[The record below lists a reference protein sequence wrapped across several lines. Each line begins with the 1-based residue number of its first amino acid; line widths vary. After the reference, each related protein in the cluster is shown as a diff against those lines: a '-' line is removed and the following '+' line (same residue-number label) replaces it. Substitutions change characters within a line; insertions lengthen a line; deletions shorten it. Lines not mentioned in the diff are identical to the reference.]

1 MSYLKIAEH
10 YKNCFTTHGDSHLG
24 VDWPNYEDTLKRYK
38 VMLELINQ
46 SDKTFTLLDFGC
58 GKGNM
63 VLTLKEKYPNIKVYG
78 FDPGM
83 ESFDALPES
92 VDMIFSFDVLEHIE
106 PELLDET
113 IVDLARRTNKV
124 MYHLIACHPAKKN
137 LSDGRNAHLIVENP
151 GWWKQKLQALPNW
164 KIYNDNVVVYT
175 SVKGRPATQ
184 QGVQFDVVKFLV
196 TLEKV

>member
-1 MSYLKIAEH
+1 MLTPEYQEQLKNLHNSSKAFGNKSVI
-10 YKNCFTTHGDSHLG
+10 
-24 VDWPNYEDTLKRYK
+24 PEDVVL
-38 VMLELINQ
+38 LIEKYQVN
-46 SDKTFTLLDFGC
+46 SILDFGC

-63 VLTLKEKYPNIKVYG
+63 VLALKEKYPNIKVYG

-106 PELLDET
+106 PELLDDT

-151 GWWKQKLQALPNW
+151 EWWKQKLQTLPNW
-164 KIYNDNVVVYT
+164 KMYNDNVIVYT